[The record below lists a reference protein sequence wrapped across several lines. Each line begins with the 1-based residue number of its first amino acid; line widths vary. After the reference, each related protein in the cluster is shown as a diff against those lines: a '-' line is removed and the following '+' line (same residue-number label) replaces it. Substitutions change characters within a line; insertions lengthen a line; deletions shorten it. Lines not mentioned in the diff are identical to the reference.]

1 MAPTVHVQPDFRSS
15 EPLQDGQRAIL
26 GNIATRRLGR
36 PEDIANGVLFFVA
49 EEASWVTGQVISIDG
64 GHSIF

>member
-1 MAPTVHVQPDFRSS
+1 MARRGSARCSS
-15 EPLQDGQRAIL
+15 GSPL
-26 GNIATRRLGR
+26 RRLGQ

-64 GHSIF
+64 GHSFF